1 MDEPK
6 SFLPAVVDAGRVIKH
21 RRPRRMAQLTES
33 ERRIAATWARLVGF
47 TERKHVDYV
56 MLESEVERRYGIKVT
71 QPELKFLSTSPR
83 FRRYLTRMVTSSREV
98 VRERLLE
105 SAPDAVEDLIWAR
118 ETAKA
123 EGDYKETRLA
133 SGQHLDLI
141 GAAEKSVPGTVNVV
155 TVVLRGRNFDA
166 DSMDKALPGIEVTE
180 VKVTDTPDLSAG

>member
-98 VRERLLE
+98 VRERLLPYGALISEWDDTHPTE
-105 SAPDAVEDLIWAR
+105 SWHFPVRNRII
-118 ETAKA
+118 
-123 EGDYKETRLA
+123 
-133 SGQHLDLI
+133 SGL
-141 GAAEKSVPGTVNVV
+141 
-155 TVVLRGRNFDA
+155 
-166 DSMDKALPGIEVTE
+166 
-180 VKVTDTPDLSAG
+180 